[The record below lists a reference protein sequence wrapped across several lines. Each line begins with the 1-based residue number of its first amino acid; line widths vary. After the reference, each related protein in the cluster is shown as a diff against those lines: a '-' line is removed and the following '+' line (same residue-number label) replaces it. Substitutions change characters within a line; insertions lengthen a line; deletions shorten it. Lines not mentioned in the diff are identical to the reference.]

1 MSVVEYSNPRLRVA
15 GVMINRWR
23 NTATAAELA
32 DEIVVGVERYF
43 LGTEVWLDRRVPL
56 WQGMLPSSIAA
67 APERGPAPARTCEED
82 DLRAEQARARTEA
95 RDAAYG
101 WGSARRKLDK
111 KTRAWIAALERARE
125 LGALPGVLGDY
136 VREGAERAGIE
147 PAEVPAEVWRAAG
160 LDHP

>member
-1 MSVVEYSNPRLRVA
+1 MNAKPARRRKSSLAGQHPAIPPEAAPSTTASPEAPAPAQASAPASV
-15 GVMINRWR
+15 
-23 NTATAAELA
+23 
-32 DEIVVGVERYF
+32 
-43 LGTEVWLDRRVPL
+43 TE
-56 WQGMLPSSIAA
+56 LPSSPAA
-67 APERGPAPARTCEED
+67 ALERGPAPARTREED
-82 DLRAEQARARTEA
+82 DVRAEQARARTEA

-111 KTRAWIAALERARE
+111 KTREWIAALERARE

-147 PAEVPAEVWRAAG
+147 PGEVPVEVWRAAG

>member
-1 MSVVEYSNPRLRVA
+1 MNAKPARRRKSSLAGQHPAIPPEAAPSTTTSPEAPAPAQASAPASV
-15 GVMINRWR
+15 
-23 NTATAAELA
+23 
-32 DEIVVGVERYF
+32 
-43 LGTEVWLDRRVPL
+43 TE
-56 WQGMLPSSIAA
+56 LPSSPAA
-67 APERGPAPARTCEED
+67 ALERGPAPARTREED
-82 DLRAEQARARTEA
+82 DVRAEQARARTEA

-111 KTRAWIAALERARE
+111 KTREWIAALERARE

-147 PAEVPAEVWRAAG
+147 PGEVPVEVWRAAG

>member
-1 MSVVEYSNPRLRVA
+1 MNAKPVRRRKSSLAGQHPAIPPEAVPSTTTSSESPAPALAPAPAPAPASV
-15 GVMINRWR
+15 
-23 NTATAAELA
+23 TEL
-32 DEIVVGVERYF
+32 
-43 LGTEVWLDRRVPL
+43 PNS
-56 WQGMLPSSIAA
+56 PSA
-67 APERGPAPARTCEED
+67 APERGPAPARTREED

-111 KTRAWIAALERARE
+111 KTRAWVTSLERARE

-147 PAEVPAEVWRAAG
+147 PGEVPVEVWRAAG

>member
-1 MSVVEYSNPRLRVA
+1 MVRA
-15 GVMINRWR
+15 G
-23 NTATAAELA
+23 
-32 DEIVVGVERYF
+32 
-43 LGTEVWLDRRVPL
+43 RRC
-56 WQGMLPSSIAA
+56 WTSSTSR
-67 APERGPAPARTCEED
+67 P
-82 DLRAEQARARTEA
+82 RAR
-95 RDAAYG
+95 G
-101 WGSARRKLDK
+101 GGP